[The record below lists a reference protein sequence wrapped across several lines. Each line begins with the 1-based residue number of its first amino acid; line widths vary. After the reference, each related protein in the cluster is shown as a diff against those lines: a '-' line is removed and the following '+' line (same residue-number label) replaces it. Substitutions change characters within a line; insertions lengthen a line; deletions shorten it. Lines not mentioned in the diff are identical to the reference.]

1 MLIKLKISEGH
12 VWRYLTLI
20 KKNIDQEIWKI
31 GEEDILHLKV
41 NYDNRLGDSQNPR
54 FSGCV

>member
-20 KKNIDQEIWKI
+20 KKNIDQQIWKI
-31 GEEDILHLKV
+31 REEDILHLKV

-54 FSGCV
+54 FFDCL